1 MNLLS
6 ESTEVFNLLLFNQP
20 IRRKVSE
27 RRLSLLVD
35 QSRGTAEAVR
45 SLKQNLEWQQSGAI
59 PVRLN
64 QTLDLSLTSTRG
76 QLQMS

>member
-27 RRLSLLVD
+27 RRLSLLVG